1 MVYSIWIYNTLTFI
15 RLLLISTFFMDFGNV
30 NLDIIENIQTG
41 IVLLMMF
48 VYFGSIIVGVIGLI
62 IETIAKIIKI
72 AKRLRLK

>member
-72 AKRLRLK
+72 VKS